1 MAYFSLKDCNNI
13 LVTLIH
19 VLDLRDFDSLDIF
32 EIVSEN
38 ELTMKFEHF
47 KLALRG
53 LTINA
58 KNKKAVRRVLVEK
71 ESRKDVIESMEID
84 NSQLGKQINRVL
96 KNLKVQLEKHNL
108 ELSEWVVDKEMKPI
122 LEILQAKS
130 IQLLDVT
137 DKLEKAQTPKRK
149 KRLSDKK

>member
-1 MAYFSLKDCNNI
+1 MTKKI
-13 LVTLIH
+13 LLTRGY
-19 VLDLRDFDSLDIF
+19 LRDFDSLDIF

-38 ELTMKFEHF
+38 ELTMKLEHY

-137 DKLEKAQTPKRK
+137 DKLEKAQTPERK